1 MYKEKDTRKIN
12 NDDEPILSTCCFI
25 SINYLV
31 YIISHFLAINYVT
44 LYILFLDAEENF
56 SFMISDAK
64 TWKSYKI
71 MDTFIIFYIIMF
83 IHAFWLTV
91 KYTRHILP
99 IVLASAFYGIAYIC
113 TIVGVIKNQG
123 CKQRTLLTCYGDTK
137 TTYINNTSN
146 STLTITNQSLSTTEN
161 YLQYTLLV
169 LFVLIV
175 IYTAVI
181 SIAENRMKQNGKY
194 YASKNI
200 VCEFL
205 SLIWNYFIFGLLI
218 VFIPFICFANSTPN
232 SAQTNQ
238 IALGNFVNG
247 NQIHPA
253 SCHVQTV

>member
-1 MYKEKDTRKIN
+1 MYKEKKPETN
-12 NDDEPILSTCCFI
+12 NEDPILSTCCFV
-25 SINYLV
+25 SINYLI
-31 YIISHFLAINYVT
+31 YIAAHFLAINYVT
-44 LYILFLDAEENF
+44 LYILFLDAEENP

-83 IHAFWLTV
+83 IHAFWLSV

-113 TIVGVIKNQG
+113 IIVGVIKNQG

-146 STLTITNQSLSTTEN
+146 ATLTITNQSLSTSEN

-175 IYTAVI
+175 IYTAVV

-194 YASKNI
+194 YSSKNI
-200 VCEFL
+200 ICEFL
-205 SLIWNYFIFGLLI
+205 SLIWTYFVFGLLI

-238 IALGNFVNG
+238 IALGNFING
-247 NQIHPA
+247 NQIQPV

>member
-1 MYKEKDTRKIN
+1 MYKEKKPETN
-12 NDDEPILSTCCFI
+12 NEDPILSTCCFV
-25 SINYLV
+25 SINYLI
-31 YIISHFLAINYVT
+31 YIAAHFLAINYVT
-44 LYILFLDAEENF
+44 LYILFLDAEENP
-56 SFMISDAK
+56 SFMISEAK

-113 TIVGVIKNQG
+113 IIVGVIKNQG

-137 TTYINNTSN
+137 TIYITNTSN
-146 STLTITNQSLSTTEN
+146 TINNSYNNESITTYNVTNATLTNQSLSTSEN
-161 YLQYTLLV
+161 YMQYTLLA
-169 LFVLIV
+169 LFGLIV

-205 SLIWNYFIFGLLI
+205 SLIWNYFIYG
-218 VFIPFICFANSTPN
+218 
-232 SAQTNQ
+232 
-238 IALGNFVNG
+238 
-247 NQIHPA
+247 
-253 SCHVQTV
+253 